1 MLRAGAAV
9 GKRGRARLANI
20 AVDGGFRYCRAACYT
35 VACERHRPLFA
46 PRNPAMSGFA
56 LAGAGVVVLA
66 LLLAGAASLVRA
78 HWAAPLSFGLC
89 ALGLLLALFY
99 LLGGAAQ
106 ETLALPVGLPGLP
119 LNLALDGLSGFFLL
133 LLMLVGTASSAAAL
147 DSHGAYDSTAAFLP
161 LFLAGMALTLLA
173 GDAFSLLLGFELMS
187 LASFALVLT
196 NHEEPAVRTAAL
208 LYLGM
213 ASLGAVCLI
222 AACALLGGQAGWD
235 APFAVLRAH
244 PPEGWRAIAVLV
256 LALAGA
262 GSKAGL
268 APLHVWL
275 PPAHAAAPGHVS
287 ALMSAAMTKVALYVL
302 IRLLFDL
309 AGPQPM
315 WWGVPLI
322 VLGAMGAV
330 LGALRANMEP
340 DIKAVLACSTVENI
354 GLVVVG
360 LGLALAARAVDLLP
374 LAGLA
379 MGAALLHAMAHAL
392 FKSLLFLGAGA
403 TQHGAG
409 TRRLDRLG
417 GLIHRMPITTGTMLA
432 GAAALAAL
440 PPTAGFAGEWSLF
453 QAVLAAPRVGGL
465 GMQVLVCVVAA
476 LMALAA
482 ALAAAAAVRLIGVAY
497 LGRPRSPRCAAA
509 DEAGPPMRW
518 ALIGLAGLGGLAGLF
533 PGAVLGLATPALR
546 LATGGLAPLRAA
558 GLVLAPAPDAPGYIA
573 PAIAILLG
581 LAGAAVWWALRRATL
596 PGHRSGPAWD
606 CGFGDPP
613 AWLPFGDPAT
623 QYGGASFAQP
633 LRRALGTGLLAAR
646 EVVDMPAPGDRRPA
660 SLAVSLHD
668 PATTLIFDR
677 VAGWRDRLS
686 GVADRMQFL
695 TIRRTLAVMVT
706 VLVLFLALV
715 AMWEQL

>member
-1 MLRAGAAV
+1 MSAVALPAA
-9 GKRGRARLANI
+9 
-20 AVDGGFRYCRAACYT
+20 
-35 VACERHRPLFA
+35 
-46 PRNPAMSGFA
+46 A
-56 LAGAGVVVLA
+56 LLVLA
-66 LLLAGAASLVRA
+66 LLLAGLASLFRPR
-78 HWAAPLSFGLC
+78 WAPPLCLGLC
-89 ALGLLLALFY
+89 GAGLLLALAY
-99 LLGGAAQ
+99 LLAGAPGQAI
-106 ETLALPVGLPGLP
+106 ALPLGLPGLP
-119 LNLALDGLSGFFLL
+119 MSLALDGLSGFFLL

-173 GDAFSLLLGFELMS
+173 GDGFSLLLGFELMS

-196 NHEEPAVRTAAL
+196 NHDEASVREAAL

-213 ASLGAVCLI
+213 ASLGAVCLV
-222 AACALLGGQAGWD
+222 AACALLGATQGWN
-235 APFAVLRAH
+235 APFALLRAH
-244 PPEGWRAIAVLV
+244 PPQGWRAIAVLV
-256 LALAGA
+256 LALIGA

-275 PPAHAAAPGHVS
+275 PPAHSAAPGHVS

-302 IRLLFDL
+302 IRLVFDL
-309 AGPQPM
+309 AGPQPV
-315 WWGVPLI
+315 WWAVPLL
-322 VLGAMGAV
+322 VLGASGAV
-330 LGALRANMEP
+330 LGALRANMEA

-360 LGLALAARAVDLLP
+360 LGLALAARAADLLP

-417 GLIHRMPITTGTMLA
+417 GLIHRMPITTGAMLA
-432 GAAALAAL
+432 GCAALAAL
-440 PPTAGFAGEWSLF
+440 PPSVGFAGEWSLF

-465 GMQVLVCVVAA
+465 GMQILVCLVAA

-518 ALIGLAGLGGLAGLF
+518 TLILLAGAGLLAGLF
-533 PGAVLGLATPALR
+533 PGAILGLAGPALR
-546 LATGGLAPLRAA
+546 LTAAGPAPLRLA
-558 GLVLAPAPDAPGYIA
+558 GLALAPGPEAPGYIA
-573 PAIAILLG
+573 PAIAILLA
-581 LAGAAVWWALRRATL
+581 LAGTAVWWALRRTTL
-596 PGHRSGPAWD
+596 QGHRSGPAWD

-633 LRRALGTGLLAAR
+633 LRRALGTALLSAR

-660 SLAVSLHD
+660 TLAVTLAD
-668 PATTLIFDR
+668 PATTLIFER
-677 VAGWRDRLS
+677 VAGWRDWLS

-695 TIRRTLAVMVT
+695 TIRRTLSVMVT